1 MTADAA
7 QPIRVCF
14 IMLKA
19 YPLFNQEIESLFGG
33 AEVDFYNL
41 STELAK
47 DPNYRI
53 SFITADYGQKPIEVR
68 EGVTLI
74 KSIDFSGTLA
84 MPSLRLWRALRKA
97 DAQIYVRELCSA
109 VTMEVALFCKCY
121 GRRFVYRT
129 ASTVECDGTYLREN
143 YLRGKAFIWSLRSAD
158 AVLTQNEND
167 ANNLSAITGA
177 PVQVIRN
184 AHRVHPIQ
192 QQPQDKILW
201 VGRSATVKRPE
212 LFLEL
217 AKQLPQ
223 IQFTMICQR
232 ADNERQYE
240 KLVTKAKQVKNLKFM
255 PRVPFHEI
263 HEYFQRAKVFVNTSD
278 YEGFPNTFIQACK
291 SATAILSLNVNPD
304 NFLDK
309 HNCGISCNGNWPLFV
324 DSLRS
329 MLEEDRWLK
338 IGINGKKYVEEYHDV
353 TKIIRQ
359 YKELFE
365 KLVKCKMTTP
375 VDKPCVPQSG

>member
-1 MTADAA
+1 MTADQS

-19 YPLFNQEIESLFGG
+19 YPLFNQQIESLFGG

-41 STELAK
+41 ATELAN
-47 DPNYRI
+47 DTNYKV
-53 SFITADYGQKPIEVR
+53 SFITADYGQKSIEIR
-68 EGVTLI
+68 ERVTII
-74 KSIDFSGTLA
+74 KSLDFNGNLT
-84 MPSLRLWRALRKA
+84 MPSLRLWRALRIA

-121 GRRFVYRT
+121 GRKFVYRT

-143 YLRGKAFIWSLRSAD
+143 YLRGKAFVWSLRHAD
-158 AVLTQNEND
+158 AVLTQNETD
-167 ANNLSAITGA
+167 AKNLSAITGA
-177 PVQVIRN
+177 PVKVIRN

-192 QQPQDKILW
+192 QQPQDKVLW
-201 VGRSATVKRPE
+201 VGRSAPVKRPE

-217 AKQLPQ
+217 AKLLPQ
-223 IQFTMICQR
+223 IQFIMICQR
-232 ADNERQYE
+232 ADNEKQYN
-240 KLVTKAKQVKNLKFM
+240 KLVNKANQIKNLKFI
-255 PRVPFHEI
+255 PRVPFHKI

-309 HNCGISCNGNWPLFV
+309 HDCGISCNGKWPLFV

-329 MLEEDRWLK
+329 LLKNDRWLK
-338 IGINGKKYVEEYHDV
+338 IGMNGKKYVEVYHDV
-353 TKIIRQ
+353 TRIIKQ

-365 KLVKCKMTTP
+365 ELVKCETS
-375 VDKPCVPQSG
+375 VDKSLVT

>member
-1 MTADAA
+1 MTADQS

-19 YPLFNQEIESLFGG
+19 YPLFNQQIESLFGG

-41 STELAK
+41 ATELAN
-47 DPNYRI
+47 DPNYKV
-53 SFITADYGQKPIEVR
+53 SFITADYGQKSIEIR
-68 EGVTLI
+68 ERVTII
-74 KSIDFSGTLA
+74 KSLDFNGNLT
-84 MPSLRLWRALRKA
+84 MPSLRLWRALRIA

-121 GRRFVYRT
+121 GRKFVYRT

-143 YLRGKAFIWSLRSAD
+143 YLRGKAFVWSLRHAD
-158 AVLTQNEND
+158 AVLTQNETD
-167 ANNLSAITGA
+167 AKNLSAITGA
-177 PVQVIRN
+177 PVKVIRN

-192 QQPQDKILW
+192 QQPQDKVLW
-201 VGRSATVKRPE
+201 VGRSAPVKRPE

-217 AKQLPQ
+217 AKLLPQ
-223 IQFTMICQR
+223 IQFIMICQR
-232 ADNERQYE
+232 ADNEKQYN
-240 KLVTKAKQVKNLKFM
+240 KLVNKANQIKNLKFI
-255 PRVPFHEI
+255 PRVPFHKI

-309 HNCGISCNGNWPLFV
+309 HDCGISCNGKWPLFV

-329 MLEEDRWLK
+329 LLKNDRWLK
-338 IGINGKKYVEEYHDV
+338 IGMNGKKYVEVYHDV
-353 TKIIRQ
+353 TRIIKQ

-365 KLVKCKMTTP
+365 ELVKCKTP
-375 VDKPCVPQSG
+375 AEKSLVP

>member
-1 MTADAA
+1 MTADTV

-47 DPNYRI
+47 DPNYTVN
-53 SFITADYGQKPIEVR
+53 FITADYGQKSIEVR

-74 KSIDFSGTLA
+74 KSIDFSGNLA
-84 MPSLRLWRALRKA
+84 MPSLRLWRALRAA

-109 VTMEVALFCKCY
+109 VTTEVALFCKCY
-121 GRRFVYRT
+121 ERRFVYRT

-143 YLRGKAFIWSLRSAD
+143 YIRGKAFVWSLRHAD
-158 AVLTQNEND
+158 AVLAQNETD

-217 AKQLPQ
+217 AKLLPQ

-232 ADNERQYE
+232 ADNQRQYD
-240 KLVTKAKQVKNLKFM
+240 KLVTRAKQIKNLKFI
-255 PRVPFHEI
+255 PRVPFHKI

-309 HNCGISCNGNWPLFV
+309 HNCGISCNGDWRLLV

-329 MLEEDRWLK
+329 LLEEDRCLK
-338 IGINGKKYVEEYHDV
+338 MGINGKKYVEEYHDV
-353 TKIIRQ
+353 TKIIKQ

-365 KLVKCKMTTP
+365 KLVKSKTP
-375 VDKPCVPQSG
+375 IETSLAT